1 MKVKSR
7 LTFSIIGMVV
17 IVVMTIL
24 IYLLIV
30 MLQHFIFVPDD
41 YILSVFKSPASSFIF
56 IYEVY
61 FIIGL
66 FYLFWGRSYG
76 SVRGGRHRSFWKNH
90 RKKLV
95 PIFISSNVVL
105 FYYILT
111 SVTVITD
118 TKIIDHS
125 FFAPSGKEYAYTDV
139 IHIETGVY
147 GKGYSFYSKK
157 KGDFYYIL
165 HFKDHVAID
174 ITEVGQT
181 KDNVHEIFLI
191 EELDEIFVKLGIDK
205 TANPENFVYATEH
218 LAQNYTDSIKRV
230 IKNLK

>member
-7 LTFSIIGMVV
+7 LTFSVIGMFV
-17 IVVMTIL
+17 IVISTIL
-24 IYLLIV
+24 IFWLIT
-30 MLQHFIFVPDD
+30 MLQQFIFAPDD
-41 YILSVFKSPASSFIF
+41 FILTVFKSQAFSVI
-56 IYEVY
+56 ILYEVY
-61 FIIGL
+61 LIIGL
-66 FYLFWGRSYG
+66 FYLFWGQAYG
-76 SVRGGRHRSFWKNH
+76 SVKESRHPSFWKKH

-125 FFAPSGKEYAYTDV
+125 FFAPSGKAYAYTDV

-147 GKGYSFYSKK
+147 GKGFSFYSKK

-165 HFKDHVAID
+165 HFKDNVAID
-174 ITEVGQT
+174 ITDVGQT
-181 KDNVHEIFLI
+181 KNHVHEIFLI
-191 EELDEIFVKLGIDK
+191 EELDETFVQLGVPK
-205 TANPENFVYATEH
+205 TAFPENFVYVTEH
-218 LAQNYTDSIKRV
+218 LGKQYTDSIKKV
-230 IKNLK
+230 IENVK